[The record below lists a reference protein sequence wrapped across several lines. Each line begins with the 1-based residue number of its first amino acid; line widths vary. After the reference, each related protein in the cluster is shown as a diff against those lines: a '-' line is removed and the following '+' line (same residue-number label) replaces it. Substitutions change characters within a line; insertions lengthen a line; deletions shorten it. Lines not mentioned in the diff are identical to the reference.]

1 MHGFLESSSMWKDLP
16 LETLK
21 IQSILIDLPGHGSSP
36 LSDEFSKNRSV
47 GQMADE
53 VIELIDHLGIKEFN
67 IVGHSMGGYVALE
80 VKNKRPLC
88 QKVVLLN
95 SNYWEDAVPKKRD
108 RKRIA
113 KLAFESKNYFIRKA
127 IPSLFIDPKK
137 YQKEVTLLLDEAFQ
151 IKAEAIAFS
160 SLAMAARK
168 NWKNL
173 NPKGDYYLIHGANDR
188 LLSRGQI
195 DHHIINSENVFIIKD
210 GGHMC
215 HIESPKEVFKVLN
228 EILFT

>member
-1 MHGFLESSSMWKDLP
+1 MWKDLP

-108 RKRIA
+108 RKRI
-113 KLAFESKNYFIRKA
+113 K
-127 IPSLFIDPKK
+127 KK
-137 YQKEVTLLLDEAFQ
+137 Y
-151 IKAEAIAFS
+151 
-160 SLAMAARK
+160 
-168 NWKNL
+168 
-173 NPKGDYYLIHGANDR
+173 P
-188 LLSRGQI
+188 
-195 DHHIINSENVFIIKD
+195 
-210 GGHMC
+210 
-215 HIESPKEVFKVLN
+215 
-228 EILFT
+228 